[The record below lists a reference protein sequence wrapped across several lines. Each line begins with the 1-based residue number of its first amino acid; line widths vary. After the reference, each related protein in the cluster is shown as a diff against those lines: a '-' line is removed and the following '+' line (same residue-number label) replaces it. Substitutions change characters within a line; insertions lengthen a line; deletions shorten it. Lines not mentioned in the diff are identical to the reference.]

1 MLLKLTGHVASVSGQ
16 NLLQPLRL
24 SAPIPPSGFRVH
36 CIFLFSLACPQHPS
50 WQSKC
55 RSCKENLKSPRE
67 VLFFFF
73 NICLFNLAV
82 LGLCCCEQA
91 FCSCGKQGLLFTY
104 VSQASHH
111 GGFSC
116 CRAQAVALMGFS
128 SCGSQAPEPGLSN
141 CGTRA
146 QLPCSMWDIPRLEI
160 ELVSATLQGRFLTT
174 GPPGKPP
181 REVLDLSTSC
191 LNMYCLLKTIH
202 PIMHHDRGDLT
213 HPHPALMSVSPWR
226 QVVGGT

>member
-1 MLLKLTGHVASVSGQ
+1 M
-16 NLLQPLRL
+16 
-24 SAPIPPSGFRVH
+24 
-36 CIFLFSLACPQHPS
+36 
-50 WQSKC
+50 
-55 RSCKENLKSPRE
+55 
-67 VLFFFF
+67 
-73 NICLFNLAV
+73 

-104 VSQASHH
+104 VSQASHR

-146 QLPCSMWDIPRLEI
+146 QLPCSMWDIPRLET

>member
-55 RSCKENLKSPRE
+55 RSCKENLKGPRE

-104 VSQASHH
+104 VSQASHR

-116 CRAQAVALMGFS
+116 CRAQALGCVGFG
-128 SCGSQAPEPGLSN
+128 SCGSQALEHRFSS
-141 CGTRA
+141 CG
-146 QLPCSMWDIPRLEI
+146 
-160 ELVSATLQGRFLTT
+160 
-174 GPPGKPP
+174 
-181 REVLDLSTSC
+181 
-191 LNMYCLLKTIH
+191 
-202 PIMHHDRGDLT
+202 
-213 HPHPALMSVSPWR
+213 PWA
-226 QVVGGT
+226 